1 MPPHATDPA
10 ALSAQLEESA
20 HLLELAVE
28 AADLGLWW
36 LSLEADTLKGSP
48 RCRRIIGFPS
58 EAPLSY
64 RQWLAMLHPD
74 DRDENH
80 RLVQAAFDPAGDGG
94 YRTAYRLL
102 RPDGQVI
109 WIAAMGQVEF
119 AGEGAARRGLQL
131 VGTFRD
137 ITAARQDEE
146 ARALLTRELS
156 HRIKNIF
163 AVVTSMVSLS
173 ARDYPEAKPYAR
185 ELRERI
191 DALSRAHDYVRPHV
205 TEDGASGG
213 ATTTVQ
219 GLLDELLA
227 PYRAT
232 GPDRIRIRCAEA
244 AIGERSATALA
255 LIVHEQATNA
265 VKYGALAVPE
275 GMVRI
280 DGTRD
285 GDTYRLR
292 WREEGGPPIER
303 APDRQGFGTVLAAR
317 SARDQLGGAIAY
329 DWAATGLVIAIDLPV
344 ETLES

>member
-1 MPPHATDPA
+1 VPPHPTDPA
-10 ALSAQLEESA
+10 TLSAQLEESA

-58 EAPLSY
+58 EAPLTY
-64 RQWLAMLHPD
+64 RQWLGMLHPD

-80 RLVQAAFDPAGDGG
+80 RLVQAAFDPRGEGA
-94 YRTAYRLL
+94 YRTSYRLL
-102 RPDGQVI
+102 RPDGRIV

-119 AGEGAARRGLQL
+119 VGEGPARRGLQL

-137 ITAARQDEE
+137 ITAARQAEE

-163 AVVTSMVSLS
+163 AVVTSMVALS
-173 ARDYPEAKPYAR
+173 ARDHPEAKPYASD
-185 ELRERI
+185 LRERI
-191 DALSRAHDYVRPHV
+191 DALSRAHDYVRPHLN
-205 TEDGASGG
+205 EDGAGG
-213 ATTTVQ
+213 GTTTIQ
-219 GLLDELLA
+219 GLLDGLLA
-227 PYRAT
+227 PYRAA
-232 GPDRIRIRCAEA
+232 GSERIRIRCAET
-244 AIGERSATALA
+244 AIGERAATALA

-265 VKYGALAVPE
+265 IKYGALAVPE
-275 GMVRI
+275 GIVQI

-292 WREEGGPPIER
+292 WREEGGRPIAR

-317 SARDQLGGAIAY
+317 SARDQLGGSITY
-329 DWAATGLVIAIDLPV
+329 DWAATGLVIDIGIPV
-344 ETLES
+344 ETLTG